1 MVPVMM
7 IVLGTIFMVDQ
18 KRVKSTGIILFV
30 IKFFKKITIQQKLL
44 KIRFFFLQTATA
56 TATYAAPTVIALVSP
71 RSGHLCLEFI
81 RDSGDARWSA
91 EASRKAGIQRLRYL
105 QYIIIYFNVCVCVYK
120 CASPI

>member
-18 KRVKSTGIILFV
+18 KSVKSTEIRLFV

-44 KIRFFFLQTATA
+44 KIRLFFLQTA

-91 EASRKAGIQRLRYL
+91 EASRKAGI
-105 QYIIIYFNVCVCVYK
+105 
-120 CASPI
+120 